1 MEYDFKH
8 IESKWQEKWEEEGV
22 FHAVDNSDKP
32 KFYGLVE
39 FPYPSGAG
47 MHVGHIKAYSV
58 LRWYL
63 AREDFRATTCF
74 SR

>member
-39 FPYPSGAG
+39 FP
-47 MHVGHIKAYSV
+47 I
-58 LRWYL
+58 
-63 AREDFRATTCF
+63 RAEPVCT
-74 SR
+74 

>member
-39 FPYPSGAG
+39 FPYPSR
-47 MHVGHIKAYSV
+47 Y
-58 LRWYL
+58 
-63 AREDFRATTCF
+63 ARRSHQGVFG
-74 SR
+74 S